1 MRYVFLRAPVN
12 RCLVSNASGC
22 ALFIPFKEE
31 IFVQFHKDFP
41 KKKAQVT
48 NVFTVLGYQQIC
60 QTPVKDFVVVRNNKC
75 IHSIAVGEKP
85 AKVG

>member
-1 MRYVFLRAPVN
+1 MN

-31 IFVQFHKDFP
+31 IFVQ
-41 KKKAQVT
+41 KAQVT

-75 IHSIAVGEKP
+75 IHPIAVGETQ